1 MSAFLTSLLP
11 LAYVF
16 AGVSAGALLGLGLR
30 RAFHLKSDRL
40 S

>member
-1 MSAFLTSLLP
+1 MNALMTSLLP
-11 LAYVF
+11 LAYVL

-30 RAFHLKSDRL
+30 HAFHLKSDRL